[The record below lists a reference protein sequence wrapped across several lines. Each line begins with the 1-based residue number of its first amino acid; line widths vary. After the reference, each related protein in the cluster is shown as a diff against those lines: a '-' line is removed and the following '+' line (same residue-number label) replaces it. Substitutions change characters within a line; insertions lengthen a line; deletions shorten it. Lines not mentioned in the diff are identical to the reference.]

1 MFDTKGVDILQVIK
15 EAKENGNTDFAEL
28 VEKQI
33 ENVQLCYDVI
43 AQKYTATGGNMWQ
56 IDANYLKSILNK

>member
-56 IDANYLKSILNK
+56 IDANYLKSILHK

>member
-33 ENVQLCYDVI
+33 ENVQLCYDII

>member
-1 MFDTKGVDILQVIK
+1 MTREQMKKVLNQ
-15 EAKENGNTDFAEL
+15 AEL

-56 IDANYLKSILNK
+56 IDANYLKSILNKQY